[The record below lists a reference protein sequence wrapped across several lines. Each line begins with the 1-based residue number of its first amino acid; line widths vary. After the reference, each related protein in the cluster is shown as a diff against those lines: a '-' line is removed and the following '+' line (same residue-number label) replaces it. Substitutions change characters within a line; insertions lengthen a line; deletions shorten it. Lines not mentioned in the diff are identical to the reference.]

1 MSERDPLTGRPAT
14 ATPPMGTGG
23 QPPGGNTGKTAEA
36 KAKASE
42 KAGEAKDKAMRAEG
56 AAEGHARNV
65 TESAKGHA
73 GEVVGDAKEQA
84 GNLAQEGLQQVRQQA
99 DAQTDRAAS
108 YLQDL
113 SGQLRSM
120 AKGEGSPPGPVAS
133 MVEEGARRA
142 EDLASR
148 LRTGG
153 LDMAMRDVQRFARQR
168 PGTFLASAFG
178 AGLAVGR
185 LVRNTDTSHL
195 SGNGGGGGG
204 QGRGVSQGAELEPSR
219 MGVPATVATGTA
231 TTAMPG
237 APTMPDADPLTAGD
251 PTGVQGGRR

>member
-14 ATPPMGTGG
+14 ATSPMGTGG
-23 QPPGGNTGKTAEA
+23 EPPGGNTGATDQA

-42 KAGEAKDKAMRAEG
+42 MAGEVKDKAVRAEG

-73 GEVVGDAKEQA
+73 GEVVADAKKEA
-84 GNLAQEGLQQVRQQA
+84 GNLAQEGMQQVRQQA

-113 SGQLRSM
+113 SEQLRAM
-120 AKGEGSPPGPVAS
+120 AKGEGSPPGPLAS

-142 EDLASR
+142 EDLAGR

-153 LDMAMRDVQRFARQR
+153 LDMAVRDVQRFARQR

-185 LVRNTDTSHL
+185 LMRNTDTSHL
-195 SGNGGGGGG
+195 TGNGNGGG